1 MFTMADIRNI
11 AIQIE
16 ENGEAAYRRAAA
28 RSADPE
34 RARLFTWMADEER
47 SHCEQFAALAI
58 NGPLTP
64 EQAELEAMGRS
75 LLQDIVRS
83 QTFSLDGEQ
92 LDEAT
97 SLAQVLG
104 QSIEFE
110 RDSIQ
115 FYEFLA
121 GFLDDPAAV
130 RQMETIIAQERNHVQ
145 QLDALRAA
153 SRSALQPSDR
163 D

>member
-1 MFTMADIRNI
+1 MFTMADIRTI

-28 RSADPE
+28 RSTDPE

-47 SHCEQFAALAI
+47 SHCEQFAAMALG
-58 NGPLTP
+58 GPLTP
-64 EQAELEAMGRS
+64 EQAELEVMGRA

-83 QTFSLDGEQ
+83 QTFSLDGDQ
-92 LDEAT
+92 LDEAAGMAEVLDQ
-97 SLAQVLG
+97 SL
-104 QSIEFE
+104 EFE
-110 RDSIQ
+110 RDTIQ

-121 GFLDDPAAV
+121 GFLDDPAAI
-130 RQMETIIAQERNHVQ
+130 RQMETIIAQEQGHVR

-153 SRSALQPSDR
+153 RRPALQPGGWD
-163 D
+163 

>member
-1 MFTMADIRNI
+1 MFTMADIRTI

-16 ENGEAAYRRAAA
+16 ENGEAAYRQAAA
-28 RSADPE
+28 RSTDPE

-47 SHCEQFAALAI
+47 RHCEQFAALTLDR
-58 NGPLTP
+58 PLTP

-83 QTFSLDGEQ
+83 QTFSLDGKQ
-92 LDEAT
+92 LDEAA
-97 SLAQVLG
+97 SLAQVLD

-110 RDSIQ
+110 RDTIQ
-115 FYEFLA
+115 FYEFLVS
-121 GFLDDPAAV
+121 FLDDPAV
-130 RQMETIIAQERNHVQ
+130 IRQMETIIAQERGHVQ

-153 SRSALQPSDR
+153 RRPALQPGDR
-163 D
+163 E

>member
-16 ENGEAAYRRAAA
+16 ANGEKTYRRAAA
-28 RSADPE
+28 CATDPE
-34 RARLFTWMADEER
+34 LRRLLAWMADEER
-47 SHCEQFAALAI
+47 SHGEQFAALAMEQ
-58 NGPLTP
+58 PLNP

-83 QTFSLDGEQ
+83 QTFSLDGDQ
-92 LDEAT
+92 LAEAT
-97 SLAQVLG
+97 AMAEVLD

-110 RDSIQ
+110 RDTIQ

-121 GFLDDPAAV
+121 GFLDDPEAV
-130 RQMETIIAQERNHVQ
+130 RQVETIIAQERNHVR
-145 QLDALRAA
+145 QLDALLA
-153 SRSALQPSDR
+153 SRWPALQPHSGK
-163 D
+163 